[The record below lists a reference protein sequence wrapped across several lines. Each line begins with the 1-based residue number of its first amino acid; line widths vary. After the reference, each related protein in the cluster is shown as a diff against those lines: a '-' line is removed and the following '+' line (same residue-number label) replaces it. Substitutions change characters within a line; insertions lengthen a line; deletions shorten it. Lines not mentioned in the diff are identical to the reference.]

1 MTHITG
7 AELMGIHT
15 FGNRLAWL
23 LLLPGDAACRSMG
36 LNESES
42 GHLIRMLV
50 NSLVWTILGV
60 AVVSMVA

>member
-1 MTHITG
+1 
-7 AELMGIHT
+7 MGIHT